1 MAEKCGLATTHL
13 DSLTP
18 SSEDP
23 GMNPAAFS
31 CFALI
36 YDDLCQPI
44 PAPGIVAIET
54 AVANSSRCAVPQQA
68 PRPAGDYSCGCM
80 FWGERGGG
88 HTRQPV
94 GPSVDAAIMTTV
106 LSTNRVDSRSF
117 SSRNC
122 AFRRTHTSTDPIRL
136 LCIRLALPLTLS
148 LPSRFAPGTKL
159 MVAVSPRAPWF
170 AGAFSRDCTFL
181 GCRGGVLTIN
191 RQPVGPLVSTAAI
204 TTATVINHVD
214 SGSFS
219 SRCCTLRRTHTSAD
233 PIRILC
239 IRLALTLTLS
249 RPPGF
254 ASCARLMVCVLPCAL
269 WVVGDFSCDCMFWDD
284 WGGGLTGQ
292 PMGPQVDTANM
303 RTVLSTNHVDSR
315 SFSPRCWAFRR
326 THPSA
331 NPIRLLCIRLALP
344 LTLSLPSGFV
354 PNTKLVVGASLRA
367 LGLVGDFSCDCMFWD
382 DRGGGLTGQPMG
394 PQVDTANMRTV
405 LSTNHV
411 DSRSFSSR
419 CWAFR
424 RTHSSADPIRLLCI
438 RLALPLTLSL
448 PSRFAP
454 GTKLMVAVSPRAP
467 WFAGAFSR
475 DCTFLGCRGGVLTI
489 NRQPVGPLVSTA
501 AITTATVINH
511 VDSGSFSSRCCTL
524 RRTHTS
530 ADPIRILC
538 IRLALT
544 LTLSRPP
551 GFASCARLM
560 VCVLPCA
567 LWVVGDFSCDCMFW
581 DDWGGGLTGQPMGPQ
596 VDTANMRTVLST
608 NHVDSRSFSPRCW
621 AFRRTHPSAN
631 PIRLLCIRLALP
643 LTLSL
648 PSGFVPNT
656 KLVVGA
662 SLRALGLVGDFSCDC
677 MFWDDRGGGLTG
689 QPMGPQVDTAN
700 MRTVLST
707 NHVDS
712 RSFSSRCWAFR
723 RTHSSA
729 DPIRL
734 LCIRLALPLTLSLPS
749 GFVPST
755 KLMVGASPRALGLV
769 KDFSCDCTFWDERGG
784 GLAPVGPRV
793 DTATIRTV
801 LSTNRVDS
809 GSFSS
814 GCCAFRRTHTS
825 ADPIRLLCIQL
836 ALPLTLP
843 LPLRFAPS
851 ARLTVGGTPCALWLV
866 GGFSCDCMFWENS
879 GGGLT
884 TQPVGTA
891 TMTTVTSTNRV
902 DLESFS
908 SRCWTFRR
916 THTSADPIRV
926 LCTRLALP
934 LTLSLTSR
942 LAPRARLTV
951 DVPTRAFWLAGIFL
965 RRKKRCAGVVGT
977 RTDWVLKGEEGGM
990 TTPLLQYVARFD
1002 GGGEIFGFGGGGY
1015 KESWSWCSLFVEY
1028 PSLFVATSG
1037 EKPALRFRPRAVVA
1051 GRGVVA
1057 VCTRISSRECVY
1069 DK

>member
-1 MAEKCGLATTHL
+1 
-13 DSLTP
+13 
-18 SSEDP
+18 
-23 GMNPAAFS
+23 
-31 CFALI
+31 
-36 YDDLCQPI
+36 
-44 PAPGIVAIET
+44 
-54 AVANSSRCAVPQQA
+54 
-68 PRPAGDYSCGCM
+68 
-80 FWGERGGG
+80 
-88 HTRQPV
+88 
-94 GPSVDAAIMTTV
+94 MTTV

-117 SSRNC
+117 SSRRC

-136 LCIRLALPLTLS
+136 LCIRLALPLNLF

-159 MVAVSPRAPWF
+159 MVGVSPRASWP
-170 AGAFSRDCTFL
+170 AGFFLRDCKFWD
-181 GCRGGVLTIN
+181 CKGGVLIIN
-191 RQPVGPLVSTAAI
+191 RQQVGPLVNTPAT
-204 TTATVINHVD
+204 TTATGINHVD
-214 SGSFS
+214 SGRFS
-219 SRCCTLRRTHTSAD
+219 SRCCTFRRTHTSAD

-254 ASCARLMVCVLPCAL
+254 ASCARLMVCASPWAL
-269 WVVGDFSCDCMFWDD
+269 
-284 WGGGLTGQ
+284 Q
-292 PMGPQVDTANM
+292 
-303 RTVLSTNHVDSR
+303 
-315 SFSPRCWAFRR
+315 
-326 THPSA
+326 
-331 NPIRLLCIRLALP
+331 
-344 LTLSLPSGFV
+344 
-354 PNTKLVVGASLRA
+354 LVV
-367 LGLVGDFSCDCMFWD
+367 DFSCDCMFWD
-382 DRGGGLTGQPMG
+382 DRGGGLAGQLG
-394 PQVDTANMRTV
+394 PQVDTANIRTV

-424 RTHSSADPIRLLCI
+424 RTHPSADPIRLL
-438 RLALPLTLSL
+438 
-448 PSRFAP
+448 
-454 GTKLMVAVSPRAP
+454 
-467 WFAGAFSR
+467 
-475 DCTFLGCRGGVLTI
+475 D
-489 NRQPVGPLVSTA
+489 
-501 AITTATVINH
+501 
-511 VDSGSFSSRCCTL
+511 
-524 RRTHTS
+524 
-530 ADPIRILC
+530 
-538 IRLALT
+538 
-544 LTLSRPP
+544 
-551 GFASCARLM
+551 
-560 VCVLPCA
+560 
-567 LWVVGDFSCDCMFW
+567 
-581 DDWGGGLTGQPMGPQ
+581 
-596 VDTANMRTVLST
+596 
-608 NHVDSRSFSPRCW
+608 
-621 AFRRTHPSAN
+621 
-631 PIRLLCIRLALP
+631 IRLALP

-648 PSGFVPNT
+648 PSGFVPST
-656 KLVVGA
+656 KLMVGA
-662 SLRALGLVGDFSCDC
+662 SPRALGPVKDFSFDC
-677 MFWDDRGGGLTG
+677 KFWDDRGGGLAG

-700 MRTVLST
+700 IRTVLST

-723 RTHSSA
+723 RTHPSA

-734 LCIRLALPLTLSLPS
+734 LGIRLALPLTLSLPS

-769 KDFSCDCTFWDERGG
+769 KDFSCDCMFWDERGG
-784 GLAPVGPRV
+784 GLVPVDPRV
-793 DTATIRTV
+793 DTATTRTV

-809 GSFSS
+809 GSFGS

-825 ADPIRLLCIQL
+825 ADPIRLLCIRL

-866 GGFSCDCMFWENS
+866 GDFSCDCMSWENS

-884 TQPVGTA
+884 TQPVSTA
-891 TMTTVTSTNRV
+891 TMTTVTSANRG

-942 LAPRARLTV
+942 LAPCARLTV
-951 DVPTRAFWLAGIFL
+951 DVPTRALWLAGIFL

-1015 KESWSWCSLFVEY
+1015 KESWPWCSLFVGF
-1028 PSLFVATSG
+1028 PSLFVAPSG

-1057 VCTRISSRECVY
+1057 VCTRISSQEHVY

>member
-1 MAEKCGLATTHL
+1 
-13 DSLTP
+13 
-18 SSEDP
+18 
-23 GMNPAAFS
+23 MNPAAFS
-31 CFALI
+31 WFALI
-36 YDDLCQPI
+36 YDDLRQPM
-44 PAPGIVAIET
+44 PAPSIVAIGT
-54 AVANSSRCAVPQQA
+54 AVANSSSWHAVPQQA
-68 PRPAGDYSCGCM
+68 PRLAGDFSCDCM
-80 FWGERGGG
+80 FRGEREGGY
-88 HTRQPV
+88 TRQV
-94 GPSVDAAIMTTV
+94 GPSVDTAIMTTV

-117 SSRNC
+117 SSRRC

-136 LCIRLALPLTLS
+136 LCIRLALPLNLF

-159 MVAVSPRAPWF
+159 MVGVSPRASWP
-170 AGAFSRDCTFL
+170 AGFFLRDCTSWD
-181 GCRGGVLTIN
+181 CKGGVLIIN
-191 RQPVGPLVSTAAI
+191 RQQVGPLVNTPAT
-204 TTATVINHVD
+204 TTATGINHVD
-214 SGSFS
+214 SGRFS
-219 SRCCTLRRTHTSAD
+219 SRCCTFRRTHTSAD

-254 ASCARLMVCVLPCAL
+254 ASCARLMVCASPWAL
-269 WVVGDFSCDCMFWDD
+269 
-284 WGGGLTGQ
+284 Q
-292 PMGPQVDTANM
+292 
-303 RTVLSTNHVDSR
+303 
-315 SFSPRCWAFRR
+315 
-326 THPSA
+326 
-331 NPIRLLCIRLALP
+331 
-344 LTLSLPSGFV
+344 
-354 PNTKLVVGASLRA
+354 LVV
-367 LGLVGDFSCDCMFWD
+367 DFSCDCMFWD
-382 DRGGGLTGQPMG
+382 DRGGGLAGQLG
-394 PQVDTANMRTV
+394 PQVDTANIRTV

-424 RTHSSADPIRLLCI
+424 RTHPSADPIRLL
-438 RLALPLTLSL
+438 
-448 PSRFAP
+448 
-454 GTKLMVAVSPRAP
+454 
-467 WFAGAFSR
+467 
-475 DCTFLGCRGGVLTI
+475 D
-489 NRQPVGPLVSTA
+489 
-501 AITTATVINH
+501 
-511 VDSGSFSSRCCTL
+511 
-524 RRTHTS
+524 
-530 ADPIRILC
+530 
-538 IRLALT
+538 
-544 LTLSRPP
+544 
-551 GFASCARLM
+551 
-560 VCVLPCA
+560 
-567 LWVVGDFSCDCMFW
+567 
-581 DDWGGGLTGQPMGPQ
+581 
-596 VDTANMRTVLST
+596 
-608 NHVDSRSFSPRCW
+608 
-621 AFRRTHPSAN
+621 
-631 PIRLLCIRLALP
+631 IRLALP

-648 PSGFVPNT
+648 PSGFVPST
-656 KLVVGA
+656 KLMVGA
-662 SLRALGLVGDFSCDC
+662 SPRALGPVKDFSFDC
-677 MFWDDRGGGLTG
+677 MFWDDRGGGLAG

-700 MRTVLST
+700 IRTVLST

-723 RTHSSA
+723 RTHPSA

-734 LCIRLALPLTLSLPS
+734 LGIRLALPLTLSLPS

-769 KDFSCDCTFWDERGG
+769 KDFSCDCMFWDERGG
-784 GLAPVGPRV
+784 GLVPVDPRV
-793 DTATIRTV
+793 DTATTRTV

-809 GSFSS
+809 GSFGS

-825 ADPIRLLCIQL
+825 ADPIRLLCIRL

-866 GGFSCDCMFWENS
+866 GDFSCDCMSWENS

-884 TQPVGTA
+884 TQPVSTA
-891 TMTTVTSTNRV
+891 TMTTVTSANRG

-942 LAPRARLTV
+942 LAPCARLTV
-951 DVPTRAFWLAGIFL
+951 DVPTRALWLAGIFL

-1015 KESWSWCSLFVEY
+1015 KESWPWCSLFVGF
-1028 PSLFVATSG
+1028 PSLFVAPSG

-1057 VCTRISSRECVY
+1057 VCTRISSQEHVY

>member
-1 MAEKCGLATTHL
+1 MACSHPGGREGLVCSPLPFLWGTNSRLGCVALEELYGLLMGLFGLGSVASTEPRLLGTATVQQAWRRERAEPEARLLVTELLMAERCGLATTHL

-23 GMNPAAFS
+23 GMNPAAFP

-54 AVANSSRCAVPQQA
+54 AVANISRCAVPQQA

-148 LPSRFAPGTKL
+148 LPSRFVPGTKL

-191 RQPVGPLVSTAAI
+191 RQPVGPLVRTAAI

-219 SRCCTLRRTHTSAD
+219 SRCYTLRRTHTSAD

-254 ASCARLMVCVLPCAL
+254 ASCARLMVCVSPCAL
-269 WVVGDFSCDCMFWDD
+269 WVVGGFSCDCMFWDD
-284 WGGGLTGQ
+284 RGGGFTGQ

-354 PNTKLVVGASLRA
+354 PSTKLVVGASLRA
-367 LGLVGDFSCDCMFWD
+367 LGLVGDFSCDCMSWD

-394 PQVDTANMRTV
+394 PQVDTANMRIV

-424 RTHSSADPIRLLCI
+424 RTHP
-438 RLALPLTLSL
+438 
-448 PSRFAP
+448 
-454 GTKLMVAVSPRAP
+454 
-467 WFAGAFSR
+467 
-475 DCTFLGCRGGVLTI
+475 
-489 NRQPVGPLVSTA
+489 
-501 AITTATVINH
+501 
-511 VDSGSFSSRCCTL
+511 
-524 RRTHTS
+524 
-530 ADPIRILC
+530 
-538 IRLALT
+538 
-544 LTLSRPP
+544 
-551 GFASCARLM
+551 
-560 VCVLPCA
+560 
-567 LWVVGDFSCDCMFW
+567 
-581 DDWGGGLTGQPMGPQ
+581 
-596 VDTANMRTVLST
+596 
-608 NHVDSRSFSPRCW
+608 
-621 AFRRTHPSAN
+621 
-631 PIRLLCIRLALP
+631 
-643 LTLSL
+643 
-648 PSGFVPNT
+648 
-656 KLVVGA
+656 
-662 SLRALGLVGDFSCDC
+662 
-677 MFWDDRGGGLTG
+677 
-689 QPMGPQVDTAN
+689 
-700 MRTVLST
+700 
-707 NHVDS
+707 
-712 RSFSSRCWAFR
+712 
-723 RTHSSA
+723 SA

-769 KDFSCDCTFWDERGG
+769 KDFSCDCMSWDERGG

-825 ADPIRLLCIQL
+825 ADPIRLLCIRL

-926 LCTRLALP
+926 PCTRLALP

-951 DVPTRAFWLAGIFL
+951 DVPTRAFWLAGVFL

-1002 GGGEIFGFGGGGY
+1002 GGAEIFGFGGGGY
-1015 KESWSWCSLFVEY
+1015 KESRSWCSLFVEY

-1051 GRGVVA
+1051 GRGDVA

>member
-1 MAEKCGLATTHL
+1 
-13 DSLTP
+13 
-18 SSEDP
+18 
-23 GMNPAAFS
+23 
-31 CFALI
+31 
-36 YDDLCQPI
+36 
-44 PAPGIVAIET
+44 
-54 AVANSSRCAVPQQA
+54 
-68 PRPAGDYSCGCM
+68 
-80 FWGERGGG
+80 
-88 HTRQPV
+88 
-94 GPSVDAAIMTTV
+94 
-106 LSTNRVDSRSF
+106 
-117 SSRNC
+117 
-122 AFRRTHTSTDPIRL
+122 
-136 LCIRLALPLTLS
+136 
-148 LPSRFAPGTKL
+148 
-159 MVAVSPRAPWF
+159 
-170 AGAFSRDCTFL
+170 
-181 GCRGGVLTIN
+181 
-191 RQPVGPLVSTAAI
+191 
-204 TTATVINHVD
+204 
-214 SGSFS
+214 
-219 SRCCTLRRTHTSAD
+219 
-233 PIRILC
+233 
-239 IRLALTLTLS
+239 
-249 RPPGF
+249 
-254 ASCARLMVCVLPCAL
+254 
-269 WVVGDFSCDCMFWDD
+269 MFWDD
-284 WGGGLTGQ
+284 WGEGLTGQ

-354 PNTKLVVGASLRA
+354 PSTKLVVGASLRA

-382 DRGGGLTGQPMG
+382 DRGGGLTGQSMG

-448 PSRFAP
+448 P
-454 GTKLMVAVSPRAP
+454 L
-467 WFAGAFSR
+467 
-475 DCTFLGCRGGVLTI
+475 
-489 NRQPVGPLVSTA
+489 
-501 AITTATVINH
+501 
-511 VDSGSFSSRCCTL
+511 
-524 RRTHTS
+524 
-530 ADPIRILC
+530 
-538 IRLALT
+538 
-544 LTLSRPP
+544 
-551 GFASCARLM
+551 
-560 VCVLPCA
+560 
-567 LWVVGDFSCDCMFW
+567 
-581 DDWGGGLTGQPMGPQ
+581 
-596 VDTANMRTVLST
+596 
-608 NHVDSRSFSPRCW
+608 
-621 AFRRTHPSAN
+621 
-631 PIRLLCIRLALP
+631 
-643 LTLSL
+643 
-648 PSGFVPNT
+648 
-656 KLVVGA
+656 
-662 SLRALGLVGDFSCDC
+662 
-677 MFWDDRGGGLTG
+677 
-689 QPMGPQVDTAN
+689 
-700 MRTVLST
+700 
-707 NHVDS
+707 
-712 RSFSSRCWAFR
+712 
-723 RTHSSA
+723 
-729 DPIRL
+729 
-734 LCIRLALPLTLSLPS
+734 

-825 ADPIRLLCIQL
+825 ADPIRLLCIRL

-916 THTSADPIRV
+916 THTSADPIWV

-951 DVPTRAFWLAGIFL
+951 DVPTRAFWLAGILL

-1002 GGGEIFGFGGGGY
+1002 GGGRDFWVWRGRLQGELVMVLPVYRISVSMCCDKRRETSFTVPA
-1015 KESWSWCSLFVEY
+1015 ESGR
-1028 PSLFVATSG
+1028 SG
-1037 EKPALRFRPRAVVA
+1037 ERS
-1051 GRGVVA
+1051 
-1057 VCTRISSRECVY
+1057 CSCVHAHF
-1069 DK
+1069 

>member
-1 MAEKCGLATTHL
+1 MVCSPLPFLWVTNSRLGCVALVRLYGLLVGLFGLGSAASTGPRLLGTATVQQAWRSGRAEPEARLLVTELLVAERCGLATTHL

-31 CFALI
+31 CFALS

-94 GPSVDAAIMTTV
+94 GPSVDAAIMTV

-254 ASCARLMVCVLPCAL
+254 ASCARLMVCVSPCAI

-292 PMGPQVDTANM
+292 PMGLQVDTANM

-354 PNTKLVVGASLRA
+354 PSTKLVVGASLRA
-367 LGLVGDFSCDCMFWD
+367 LGLVGDFSCDCMFWY

-424 RTHSSADPIRLLCI
+424 RTHPSADPIRLLCI
-438 RLALPLTLSL
+438 RLALP
-448 PSRFAP
+448 
-454 GTKLMVAVSPRAP
+454 M
-467 WFAGAFSR
+467 
-475 DCTFLGCRGGVLTI
+475 
-489 NRQPVGPLVSTA
+489 
-501 AITTATVINH
+501 
-511 VDSGSFSSRCCTL
+511 
-524 RRTHTS
+524 
-530 ADPIRILC
+530 
-538 IRLALT
+538 
-544 LTLSRPP
+544 
-551 GFASCARLM
+551 
-560 VCVLPCA
+560 
-567 LWVVGDFSCDCMFW
+567 
-581 DDWGGGLTGQPMGPQ
+581 
-596 VDTANMRTVLST
+596 
-608 NHVDSRSFSPRCW
+608 
-621 AFRRTHPSAN
+621 
-631 PIRLLCIRLALP
+631 
-643 LTLSL
+643 
-648 PSGFVPNT
+648 
-656 KLVVGA
+656 
-662 SLRALGLVGDFSCDC
+662 
-677 MFWDDRGGGLTG
+677 
-689 QPMGPQVDTAN
+689 
-700 MRTVLST
+700 
-707 NHVDS
+707 
-712 RSFSSRCWAFR
+712 
-723 RTHSSA
+723 
-729 DPIRL
+729 
-734 LCIRLALPLTLSLPS
+734 TLSLPS

-769 KDFSCDCTFWDERGG
+769 KDFSCDCMFWDERGG

-801 LSTNRVDS
+801 LSTNRADS
-809 GSFSS
+809 GSFRS

-825 ADPIRLLCIQL
+825 ADPIRLLCIRL
-836 ALPLTLP
+836 ALPLTLH

-851 ARLTVGGTPCALWLV
+851 ARLTVGGTSCALWLV

-951 DVPTRAFWLAGIFL
+951 DVPTRAFWLAGIFA
-965 RRKKRCAGVVGT
+965 RRKKGCAGVVGT

-1015 KESWSWCSLFVEY
+1015 KESWSWCSLFVDY

-1057 VCTRISSRECVY
+1057 VCTHISSRECVY

>member
-1 MAEKCGLATTHL
+1 MVCSPLPFLWGTNSRLGCVALEELYGLLMGLLGLGSVASTEPRLLGTATVQQAWRRERAEPEARLLVTELLVAERCGLATTHL

-54 AVANSSRCAVPQQA
+54 AVANISRCAVPQQA

-80 FWGERGGG
+80 FWDERGGG

-159 MVAVSPRAPWF
+159 MIAVSPRAPWF

-254 ASCARLMVCVLPCAL
+254 ASCARLMVCVSPCAL

-354 PNTKLVVGASLRA
+354 PSTKLVVGASLRA

-424 RTHSSADPIRLLCI
+424 RTHP
-438 RLALPLTLSL
+438 
-448 PSRFAP
+448 
-454 GTKLMVAVSPRAP
+454 
-467 WFAGAFSR
+467 
-475 DCTFLGCRGGVLTI
+475 
-489 NRQPVGPLVSTA
+489 
-501 AITTATVINH
+501 
-511 VDSGSFSSRCCTL
+511 
-524 RRTHTS
+524 
-530 ADPIRILC
+530 
-538 IRLALT
+538 
-544 LTLSRPP
+544 
-551 GFASCARLM
+551 
-560 VCVLPCA
+560 
-567 LWVVGDFSCDCMFW
+567 
-581 DDWGGGLTGQPMGPQ
+581 
-596 VDTANMRTVLST
+596 
-608 NHVDSRSFSPRCW
+608 
-621 AFRRTHPSAN
+621 
-631 PIRLLCIRLALP
+631 
-643 LTLSL
+643 
-648 PSGFVPNT
+648 
-656 KLVVGA
+656 
-662 SLRALGLVGDFSCDC
+662 
-677 MFWDDRGGGLTG
+677 
-689 QPMGPQVDTAN
+689 
-700 MRTVLST
+700 
-707 NHVDS
+707 
-712 RSFSSRCWAFR
+712 
-723 RTHSSA
+723 SA

-769 KDFSCDCTFWDERGG
+769 KDFSCDCMSWDERGG

-825 ADPIRLLCIQL
+825 ADPIRLLCIRL

-926 LCTRLALP
+926 PCTRLALP

-951 DVPTRAFWLAGIFL
+951 DVPTRAFWLAGVFL

-1069 DK
+1069 HTVA

>member
-1 MAEKCGLATTHL
+1 MACSHPGGREGSVCSPLAFLWGTNLRLGCVALVGLYGLLVGLFGLGSVASTEPRLLGTATVQQAWRSERAELEARLLVTEQLVAGRSGLATAHL
-13 DSLTP
+13 DSLAP

-31 CFALI
+31 WFALI
-36 YDDLCQPI
+36 YDDLRQPM
-44 PAPGIVAIET
+44 PAPSIVAIGT
-54 AVANSSRCAVPQQA
+54 AVANSSSWHAVPQQA
-68 PRPAGDYSCGCM
+68 PRLAGDFSCDCM
-80 FWGERGGG
+80 FRGEREGGY
-88 HTRQPV
+88 TRQV
-94 GPSVDAAIMTTV
+94 GPSVDTAIMTTV

-117 SSRNC
+117 SSRRC

-136 LCIRLALPLTLS
+136 LCIRLALPLNLF

-159 MVAVSPRAPWF
+159 MVGVSPRASWP
-170 AGAFSRDCTFL
+170 AGFFLRDCTFWD
-181 GCRGGVLTIN
+181 CKRGVLIIN
-191 RQPVGPLVSTAAI
+191 RQQVGPLVNTPAT
-204 TTATVINHVD
+204 TTATGINHVD
-214 SGSFS
+214 SGRFS
-219 SRCCTLRRTHTSAD
+219 SRCCTFRRTHTSAD

-239 IRLALTLTLS
+239 IRLALTLNLS

-254 ASCARLMVCVLPCAL
+254 ASCARLMVCASPWAL
-269 WVVGDFSCDCMFWDD
+269 
-284 WGGGLTGQ
+284 Q
-292 PMGPQVDTANM
+292 
-303 RTVLSTNHVDSR
+303 
-315 SFSPRCWAFRR
+315 
-326 THPSA
+326 
-331 NPIRLLCIRLALP
+331 
-344 LTLSLPSGFV
+344 
-354 PNTKLVVGASLRA
+354 LVV
-367 LGLVGDFSCDCMFWD
+367 DFWCDCMFWD
-382 DRGGGLTGQPMG
+382 DRGGGLAGQLG
-394 PQVDTANMRTV
+394 PQVDTANIRTV

-424 RTHSSADPIRLLCI
+424 RTHPSADPIRLL
-438 RLALPLTLSL
+438 
-448 PSRFAP
+448 
-454 GTKLMVAVSPRAP
+454 
-467 WFAGAFSR
+467 
-475 DCTFLGCRGGVLTI
+475 D
-489 NRQPVGPLVSTA
+489 
-501 AITTATVINH
+501 
-511 VDSGSFSSRCCTL
+511 
-524 RRTHTS
+524 
-530 ADPIRILC
+530 
-538 IRLALT
+538 
-544 LTLSRPP
+544 
-551 GFASCARLM
+551 
-560 VCVLPCA
+560 
-567 LWVVGDFSCDCMFW
+567 
-581 DDWGGGLTGQPMGPQ
+581 
-596 VDTANMRTVLST
+596 
-608 NHVDSRSFSPRCW
+608 
-621 AFRRTHPSAN
+621 
-631 PIRLLCIRLALP
+631 IRLALP

-648 PSGFVPNT
+648 PSGFVPST
-656 KLVVGA
+656 KLMVGA
-662 SLRALGLVGDFSCDC
+662 SPRALGPVKDFSFDC
-677 MFWDDRGGGLTG
+677 MFWDDRGGGLAG

-700 MRTVLST
+700 IRTVLST

-723 RTHSSA
+723 RTHPSA

-734 LCIRLALPLTLSLPS
+734 LGIRLALPLTLSLPS

-769 KDFSCDCTFWDERGG
+769 KDFSCDCMFWDERGG
-784 GLAPVGPRV
+784 GLVPVDPRV
-793 DTATIRTV
+793 DTATTRTV

-809 GSFSS
+809 GSFGS

-825 ADPIRLLCIQL
+825 ADPIRLLCIRL

-866 GGFSCDCMFWENS
+866 GDFSCDCMSWENS

-884 TQPVGTA
+884 TQPVSTA
-891 TMTTVTSTNRV
+891 TMTTVTSANRG

-942 LAPRARLTV
+942 LAPCARLTV
-951 DVPTRAFWLAGIFL
+951 DVPTRALWLAGIFL

-1015 KESWSWCSLFVEY
+1015 KESWPWCSLFVGF
-1028 PSLFVATSG
+1028 PSLFVAPSG

-1057 VCTRISSRECVY
+1057 VCTRISSQEHVY

>member
-1 MAEKCGLATTHL
+1 MACSHPGGREGSVCSPLAFLWGTNLRLGCVALVGLYGLLVGLFGLGSVVSTEPRLLGTATVQQAWRSERAELEARLLVTEQLVAGRSGLATAHL
-13 DSLTP
+13 DSLAP

-31 CFALI
+31 WFALI
-36 YDDLCQPI
+36 YDDLRQPM
-44 PAPGIVAIET
+44 PAPSIVAIGT
-54 AVANSSRCAVPQQA
+54 AVANSSSWHAVPQQA
-68 PRPAGDYSCGCM
+68 PRLAGDFSCDCM
-80 FWGERGGG
+80 FRGEREGGY
-88 HTRQPV
+88 TRQV
-94 GPSVDAAIMTTV
+94 GPSVDTAIMTTI

-117 SSRNC
+117 SSRRC

-136 LCIRLALPLTLS
+136 LCIRLALPLNLF

-159 MVAVSPRAPWF
+159 MVGVSPRASWP
-170 AGAFSRDCTFL
+170 AGAFLRDCTFWD
-181 GCRGGVLTIN
+181 CKGGVLIIN
-191 RQPVGPLVSTAAI
+191 RQQVGPLVNTPAT
-204 TTATVINHVD
+204 TTATGINHVD
-214 SGSFS
+214 SGRFS
-219 SRCCTLRRTHTSAD
+219 SRCCTFRRTHTSAD

-254 ASCARLMVCVLPCAL
+254 ASCARLMVCASPWAL
-269 WVVGDFSCDCMFWDD
+269 
-284 WGGGLTGQ
+284 Q
-292 PMGPQVDTANM
+292 
-303 RTVLSTNHVDSR
+303 
-315 SFSPRCWAFRR
+315 
-326 THPSA
+326 
-331 NPIRLLCIRLALP
+331 
-344 LTLSLPSGFV
+344 
-354 PNTKLVVGASLRA
+354 LVV
-367 LGLVGDFSCDCMFWD
+367 DFSCDCMFWD
-382 DRGGGLTGQPMG
+382 DRGGGLAGQLG
-394 PQVDTANMRTV
+394 PQVDAANIRTV

-424 RTHSSADPIRLLCI
+424 RTHPSADPIRLL
-438 RLALPLTLSL
+438 
-448 PSRFAP
+448 
-454 GTKLMVAVSPRAP
+454 
-467 WFAGAFSR
+467 
-475 DCTFLGCRGGVLTI
+475 D
-489 NRQPVGPLVSTA
+489 
-501 AITTATVINH
+501 
-511 VDSGSFSSRCCTL
+511 
-524 RRTHTS
+524 
-530 ADPIRILC
+530 
-538 IRLALT
+538 
-544 LTLSRPP
+544 
-551 GFASCARLM
+551 
-560 VCVLPCA
+560 
-567 LWVVGDFSCDCMFW
+567 
-581 DDWGGGLTGQPMGPQ
+581 
-596 VDTANMRTVLST
+596 
-608 NHVDSRSFSPRCW
+608 
-621 AFRRTHPSAN
+621 
-631 PIRLLCIRLALP
+631 IRLALP

-648 PSGFVPNT
+648 PSGFVPST
-656 KLVVGA
+656 KLMVGA
-662 SLRALGLVGDFSCDC
+662 SPRALGPVKDFSFDC
-677 MFWDDRGGGLTG
+677 MFWDDRGGGLAG

-700 MRTVLST
+700 IRTVLST

-723 RTHSSA
+723 RTHPSA

-734 LCIRLALPLTLSLPS
+734 LGIRLALPLTLSLPSGFVPSTKLMVGASPRALGPVKDFSFDCMFWDDRGGGLAGQPMGPQVDTANIRTVLSTNHVDSRSFSSRCWAFRRTHPSADPIRLLGIRLALPLTLSLPS

-769 KDFSCDCTFWDERGG
+769 KDFSCDCMFWDERGG
-784 GLAPVGPRV
+784 GLVPVDPRV
-793 DTATIRTV
+793 DTATTRTV

-809 GSFSS
+809 GSFGS

-825 ADPIRLLCIQL
+825 ADPIRLLCIRL

-866 GGFSCDCMFWENS
+866 GDFSCDCMSWENS

-884 TQPVGTA
+884 TQPVSTA
-891 TMTTVTSTNRV
+891 TMTTVTSANRG

-942 LAPRARLTV
+942 LAPCARLTV
-951 DVPTRAFWLAGIFL
+951 DVPTRALWLAGIFL

-1015 KESWSWCSLFVEY
+1015 KESWPWCSLFVGF
-1028 PSLFVATSG
+1028 PSLFVAPSG

-1057 VCTRISSRECVY
+1057 VCTRISSQEHVY

>member
-1 MAEKCGLATTHL
+1 MACSHPGGREGSVCSPLAFLWGTNLRLGCVALVGLYGLLVGLFGLGSVASTEPRLLGTATVQQAWRSERAELEARLLVTEQLVAGRSGLATAHL
-13 DSLTP
+13 DSLAP

-31 CFALI
+31 WFALI
-36 YDDLCQPI
+36 YDDLRQPM
-44 PAPGIVAIET
+44 PAPSIVAIGT
-54 AVANSSRCAVPQQA
+54 AVANSSSWHAVPQQA
-68 PRPAGDYSCGCM
+68 PRLAGDFSCDCM
-80 FWGERGGG
+80 FRGEREGGY
-88 HTRQPV
+88 TRQV
-94 GPSVDAAIMTTV
+94 GPSVDTAIMTTV

-117 SSRNC
+117 SSRRC

-136 LCIRLALPLTLS
+136 LCIRLALPLNLF

-159 MVAVSPRAPWF
+159 MVGVSPRASWP
-170 AGAFSRDCTFL
+170 AGFFLRDCTFWD
-181 GCRGGVLTIN
+181 CKGGVLIIN
-191 RQPVGPLVSTAAI
+191 RQQVGPLVNTLAT
-204 TTATVINHVD
+204 TTATGINHVD
-214 SGSFS
+214 SGRFS
-219 SRCCTLRRTHTSAD
+219 SRCCTFRRTHTSAD

-254 ASCARLMVCVLPCAL
+254 ASCARLMVCASPWAL
-269 WVVGDFSCDCMFWDD
+269 
-284 WGGGLTGQ
+284 Q
-292 PMGPQVDTANM
+292 
-303 RTVLSTNHVDSR
+303 
-315 SFSPRCWAFRR
+315 
-326 THPSA
+326 
-331 NPIRLLCIRLALP
+331 
-344 LTLSLPSGFV
+344 
-354 PNTKLVVGASLRA
+354 LVV
-367 LGLVGDFSCDCMFWD
+367 DFSCDCMFWD
-382 DRGGGLTGQPMG
+382 DRGGGLAGQLG
-394 PQVDTANMRTV
+394 PQVDTANIRTV

-424 RTHSSADPIRLLCI
+424 RTHPSADPIRLL
-438 RLALPLTLSL
+438 
-448 PSRFAP
+448 
-454 GTKLMVAVSPRAP
+454 
-467 WFAGAFSR
+467 
-475 DCTFLGCRGGVLTI
+475 D
-489 NRQPVGPLVSTA
+489 
-501 AITTATVINH
+501 
-511 VDSGSFSSRCCTL
+511 
-524 RRTHTS
+524 
-530 ADPIRILC
+530 
-538 IRLALT
+538 
-544 LTLSRPP
+544 
-551 GFASCARLM
+551 
-560 VCVLPCA
+560 
-567 LWVVGDFSCDCMFW
+567 
-581 DDWGGGLTGQPMGPQ
+581 
-596 VDTANMRTVLST
+596 
-608 NHVDSRSFSPRCW
+608 
-621 AFRRTHPSAN
+621 
-631 PIRLLCIRLALP
+631 IRLALP

-648 PSGFVPNT
+648 PSGFVPST
-656 KLVVGA
+656 KLMVGA
-662 SLRALGLVGDFSCDC
+662 SPRALGPVKDFSCDC
-677 MFWDDRGGGLTG
+677 MFWDDRGGGLAG

-700 MRTVLST
+700 IRTVLST

-723 RTHSSA
+723 RTHPSA

-734 LCIRLALPLTLSLPS
+734 LGIRLALPLTLSLPS

-769 KDFSCDCTFWDERGG
+769 KDFSCDCMFWDERGG
-784 GLAPVGPRV
+784 GLVPVDPRV
-793 DTATIRTV
+793 DTATTRTV

-809 GSFSS
+809 GSFGS

-825 ADPIRLLCIQL
+825 ADPIRLLCIRL

-866 GGFSCDCMFWENS
+866 GDFSCDCMSWENS

-884 TQPVGTA
+884 TQPVSTA
-891 TMTTVTSTNRV
+891 TMTTVTSANRG

-908 SRCWTFRR
+908 SRCWMFRR

-942 LAPRARLTV
+942 LAPCARLTV
-951 DVPTRAFWLAGIFL
+951 DVPTRALWLAGIFL

-1015 KESWSWCSLFVEY
+1015 KESWPWCSLFVGF
-1028 PSLFVATSG
+1028 PSLFVAPSG

-1057 VCTRISSRECVY
+1057 VCTRISSQEHVY

>member
-1 MAEKCGLATTHL
+1 MC
-13 DSLTP
+13 
-18 SSEDP
+18 
-23 GMNPAAFS
+23 N
-31 CFALI
+31 LI
-36 YDDLCQPI
+36 NTYI
-44 PAPGIVAIET
+44 
-54 AVANSSRCAVPQQA
+54 
-68 PRPAGDYSCGCM
+68 
-80 FWGERGGG
+80 
-88 HTRQPV
+88 HTY
-94 GPSVDAAIMTTV
+94 I
-106 LSTNRVDSRSF
+106 
-117 SSRNC
+117 
-122 AFRRTHTSTDPIRL
+122 HTYIQTYRHTD
-136 LCIRLALPLTLS
+136 
-148 LPSRFAPGTKL
+148 RFAPGTKL

-191 RQPVGPLVSTAAI
+191 RPPVGPLVRTAAI

-254 ASCARLMVCVLPCAL
+254 ASCARLMVCVSPCAL

-284 WGGGLTGQ
+284 WGGGITGQ

-354 PNTKLVVGASLRA
+354 PSTKLVVGASLRA

-394 PQVDTANMRTV
+394 PQVDTANMRIV

-424 RTHSSADPIRLLCI
+424 RTHP
-438 RLALPLTLSL
+438 
-448 PSRFAP
+448 
-454 GTKLMVAVSPRAP
+454 
-467 WFAGAFSR
+467 
-475 DCTFLGCRGGVLTI
+475 
-489 NRQPVGPLVSTA
+489 
-501 AITTATVINH
+501 
-511 VDSGSFSSRCCTL
+511 
-524 RRTHTS
+524 
-530 ADPIRILC
+530 
-538 IRLALT
+538 
-544 LTLSRPP
+544 
-551 GFASCARLM
+551 
-560 VCVLPCA
+560 
-567 LWVVGDFSCDCMFW
+567 
-581 DDWGGGLTGQPMGPQ
+581 
-596 VDTANMRTVLST
+596 
-608 NHVDSRSFSPRCW
+608 
-621 AFRRTHPSAN
+621 
-631 PIRLLCIRLALP
+631 
-643 LTLSL
+643 
-648 PSGFVPNT
+648 
-656 KLVVGA
+656 
-662 SLRALGLVGDFSCDC
+662 
-677 MFWDDRGGGLTG
+677 
-689 QPMGPQVDTAN
+689 
-700 MRTVLST
+700 
-707 NHVDS
+707 
-712 RSFSSRCWAFR
+712 
-723 RTHSSA
+723 SA

-769 KDFSCDCTFWDERGG
+769 KDFSCDCMSWDERGG

-825 ADPIRLLCIQL
+825 ADPIRLLCIRL

-891 TMTTVTSTNRV
+891 TMTTVTRTNRV
-902 DLESFS
+902 DLKSFS

-926 LCTRLALP
+926 PCTRLALP

-951 DVPTRAFWLAGIFL
+951 DVPTRAFWLAGVFL